1 MCAMA
6 QTTFLKEF
14 IKKGSKVKMCK
25 DAPKLSYLF
34 LLFTACKCRIFEGG
48 LSKEAEQNILKNY
61 VCLK

>member
-6 QTTFLKEF
+6 QTTFLKEL
-14 IKKGSKVKMCK
+14 IKKGKVKMCK
-25 DAPKLSYLF
+25 DAPKLSYRF

-61 VCLK
+61 VSLV